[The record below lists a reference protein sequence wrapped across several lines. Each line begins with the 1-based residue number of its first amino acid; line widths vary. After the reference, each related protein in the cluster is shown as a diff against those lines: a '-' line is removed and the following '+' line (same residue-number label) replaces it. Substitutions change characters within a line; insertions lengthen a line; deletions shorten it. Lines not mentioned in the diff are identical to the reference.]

1 MRVNHQICRTPLMTA
16 QAPNL
21 RMWYAPNASAA
32 DISDT
37 PCSLCFKDSGGAED
51 FGNAWLQGEVASSEK
66 SLTDCSVSE
75 GVSSVS
81 IHDRKGKTPMVEAR
95 VVVGSRV
102 HVKTPNHHYEGM
114 MGVCRGRGHVLLD
127 GKEKCVRILKADL
140 ERI

>member
-1 MRVNHQICRTPLMTA
+1 MRNQATKHQWLLIRQGGRVRVNHQICRTPLMTA

-37 PCSLCFKDSGGAED
+37 PFFLCFQDLGVAED
-51 FGNAWLQGEVASSEK
+51 FGNAWSQGEVKSSEK

-81 IHDRKGKTPMVEAR
+81 IHDRA
-95 VVVGSRV
+95 
-102 HVKTPNHHYEGM
+102 
-114 MGVCRGRGHVLLD
+114 
-127 GKEKCVRILKADL
+127 VRRQWSKQG
-140 ERI
+140 